1 MTKVTGLNELAQ
13 MIAEEEIYRSHIRKA
28 ERAIK
33 KDRTQELI
41 AEGCDPEIAAVM
53 ASVGL

>member
-1 MTKVTGLNELAQ
+1 MVKVNGLNELAQ
-13 MIAEEEIYRSHIRKA
+13 MVEYNTMIENHFKKA

-33 KDRTQELI
+33 KERTQELI
-41 AEGCDPEIAAVM
+41 AEGCDPEIAKVM